1 MGMSDFGW
9 VANAGLLY
17 YLIQSEWP
25 GQCRGKTAPRDRRHT
40 NSMRKRPSP
49 GFLPKPSTFISI
61 TIDFIAFIVRNPGVL
76 LILVMGHCLHMCNPY
91 GVSPCLGLCSQTSFC
106 SDSYL
111 QMPKSVP
118 PPPLARFL
126 PSLCTLLRQPSFTSY
141 CKLLIHPI
149 GRASCQKLC
158 DGTMSDRGD
167 PWN

>member
-1 MGMSDFGW
+1 M
-9 VANAGLLY
+9 AC
-17 YLIQSEWP
+17 
-25 GQCRGKTAPRDRRHT
+25 QCRGKTAPRDRRHT
-40 NSMRKRPSP
+40 NSMQKRPSP
-49 GFLPKPSTFISI
+49 GVLLKPSTFISI
-61 TIDFIAFIVRNPGVL
+61 IIVFIVRNPGVL
-76 LILVMGHCLHMCNPY
+76 ILVIGHCLRMCKPC
-91 GVSPCLGLCSQTSFC
+91 GVGPCLGLCSQTSFC
-106 SDSYL
+106 SDSCL

-126 PSLCTLLRQPSFTSY
+126 QSLCTLLRQPSFTSY